1 MLSNIDIENAV
12 KSGEIKIVPFE
23 KKLLEP
29 NSIYFRLDN
38 KIAVPKN
45 GTVDLEN
52 EENFS
57 KFFDEKIVEEVV
69 LKPGDF
75 ILARTLEQ
83 VSISN
88 KYSMLIEG
96 RSTLGR
102 LGVSVVQT
110 AMTVESGH
118 GTPTPRKIVLEI
130 KNNGPFIIRLLPG
143 MKIAKGIF
151 FKLNTPTTI
160 PYDEYF
166 KYGADPERI
175 VPLP

>member
-1 MLSNIDIENAV
+1 MLSNIDIEKAI
-12 KSGEIKIVPFE
+12 KEGDIKIIPFE

-38 KIAVPKN
+38 KFAIPK
-45 GTVDLEN
+45 GGRIEF
-52 EENFS
+52 EETNFS
-57 KFFDEKIVEEVV
+57 KFFEETIKDEIV

-75 ILARTLEQ
+75 LLARTLEK

-88 KYSMLIEG
+88 KFGMFIEG
-96 RSTLGR
+96 RSTLAR
-102 LGVSVVQT
+102 VGVSVVQT

-118 GTPTPRKIVLEI
+118 GYPEPRKIVLEI
-130 KNNGPFIIRLLPG
+130 KNDGPFEVKLIPG

-151 FKLNTPTTI
+151 FKLNTPTDI

-166 KYGADPERI
+166 KYGEDPERI
-175 VPLP
+175 IPLP